1 MNVLERLKVCSTCKN
16 KEFDPSSGVVCS
28 LTKRKP
34 VFEESCVNYAEVDHS
49 EAKQV
54 ANAVMKSSAA
64 EFEATALPRL
74 KTDDS
79 VSGWL
84 AFFLYVVVGA
94 GAILGVIATFS
105 LFGNLSML
113 TMHLPYDT
121 TIKLL
126 ILLPMAYSVIPLAIA
141 IATIVA
147 FSKRDSNA
155 VSLANTYLAT
165 SAIYGI
171 VIIILGLILGSGTSA
186 LIPSIAIAKLVWC
199 GLWFIYLATSHRVAT
214 IIPAAKRTWK
224 SFEKWLMA
232 AAIVLATIF
241 TLSCIYVDKSLSEK
255 FEGNANKYPIQN
267 IERQGW

>member
-16 KEFDPSSGVVCS
+16 REFDPNCGVVCS
-28 LTKRKP
+28 LTKKKP
-34 VFEESCVNYAEVDHS
+34 MFDESCANYTAVDHS

-54 ANAVMKSSAA
+54 ANAVMNSSSA

-79 VSGWL
+79 ISGWL

-165 SAIYGI
+165 SAIYG
-171 VIIILGLILGSGTSA
+171 VVLLILSA
-186 LIPSIAIAKLVWC
+186 IIEAKESSIPSIAVAELIWC
-199 GLWFIYLATSHRVAT
+199 GLWLLYLTTSHKIAV
-214 IIPAAKRTWK
+214 IIPRAKRTWK
-224 SFEKWLMA
+224 SFEKCLLL
-232 AAIVLATIF
+232 AAIALAACFIV
-241 TLSCIYVDKSLSEK
+241 SCIYVDKSMNDRSK
-255 FEGNANKYPIQN
+255 DINHPTQN
-267 IERQGW
+267 IEYQGW

>member
-34 VFEESCVNYAEVDHS
+34 VFEESCVNYAAIDNS
-49 EAKQV
+49 EAKEV
-54 ANAVMKSSAA
+54 ANAIKNSS
-64 EFEATALPRL
+64 EQDLLPHI

-171 VIIILGLILGSGTSA
+171 VIIILGVILGSGTSA

-241 TLSCIYVDKSLSEK
+241 TLSCIYIDKSLSEK